1 MPDESKKSLL
11 EAVSAAAAA
20 LIVCGPGRGHQY
32 KIMFNFGSSK
42 RGESWGIWAQSS
54 GQLEDAMEEERDR
67 KRLREEDTCGR
78 VGTRTPSLVCARKRL
93 PVKVSVDEHQD
104 DDDITDRPIKRFKGE
119 CVVVAV
125 SAPKQKT
132 SETKPQSGL
141 LGTLPED
148 VMSHCLSFLNTVDDR
163 FSLQTTCKQFRRIS
177 NSDKMLVNIQ
187 VGGDRE
193 TGKNGIIQEDDTPE
207 TAAVVLAPFSR
218 AGNLE
223 AIYM

>member
-1 MPDESKKSLL
+1 M
-11 EAVSAAAAA
+11 
-20 LIVCGPGRGHQY
+20 
-32 KIMFNFGSSK
+32 
-42 RGESWGIWAQSS
+42 
-54 GQLEDAMEEERDR
+54 GQLDAMEEGGR
-67 KRLREEDTCGR
+67 KRLREEDACCGL
-78 VGTRTPSLVCARKRL
+78 GTRTPSLVCMRRRL
-93 PVKVSVDEHQD
+93 QVGVDEHQHEHEAD
-104 DDDITDRPIKRFKGE
+104 DRPIKRFKGE

-125 SAPKQKT
+125 SASKQKG
-132 SETKPQSGL
+132 SEAKPQSGL

-148 VMSHCLSFLNTVDDR
+148 VVSHCLSFLNTVEDR

-193 TGKNGIIQEDDTPE
+193 TGKNGIIQEEDTPE